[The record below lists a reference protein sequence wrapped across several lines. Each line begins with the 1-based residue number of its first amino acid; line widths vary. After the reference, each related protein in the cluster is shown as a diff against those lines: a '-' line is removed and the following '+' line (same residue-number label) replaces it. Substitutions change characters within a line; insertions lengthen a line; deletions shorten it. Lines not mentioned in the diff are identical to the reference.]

1 MAFRLIAVAIATAI
15 ALLVSV
21 SVGATALAPLDVW
34 SALLHPQ
41 AHSDVNTIV
50 WVLRL
55 PRVCIAAL
63 VGAALGVSGA
73 MLQGMLRNP
82 LVDPYLTGVS
92 AGAAAAIAVAV
103 VAGVAAPFVPAFGFV
118 AGLATAIVVA
128 VLARRGTGIDS
139 NRLILAGV
147 SLSALFAALVTVIL
161 TRIQQGAAAQ
171 TIISWLAG
179 SLAGRG
185 WHEVV
190 WTLPYMIAG
199 FALAILCIP
208 ALNVLRLG
216 DTRAKA
222 IGVNVDRVQWTIVAS
237 ASLLTAA
244 AVAFGGIIGFAG
256 LIVPHMARRII
267 GTDAR
272 TLLLFSAILGA
283 GFLALADAAAR
294 TLFAP
299 TEVPIG
305 VLLAVIGVPT
315 FLYLYLHEGRRL
327 S

>member
-1 MAFRLIAVAIATAI
+1 MPARLIAASVLSAI
-15 ALLVSV
+15 ALIVSLC
-21 SVGATALAPLDVW
+21 VGASALSVREVLFALA
-34 SALLHPQ
+34 HPQ

-50 WVLRL
+50 WLLRL

-63 VGAALGVSGA
+63 VGAALGVAGA
-73 MLQGMLRNP
+73 ILQGMLRNP
-82 LVDPYLTGVS
+82 IVDPYLTGVS

-103 VAGVAAPFVPAFGFV
+103 VSGVAAPLVPALGFI
-118 AGLATAIVVA
+118 AGLATAVLVA
-128 VLARRGTGIDS
+128 SLARRGSGIDS
-139 NRLILAGV
+139 MRLILAGV

-161 TRIQQGAAAQ
+161 TRIEQGAAAE

-185 WHEVV
+185 WHDIL
-190 WTLPYMIAG
+190 WTLPYLGAG
-199 FALAILCIP
+199 FALAAICVP

-216 DTRAKA
+216 DTRARA
-222 IGVNVDRVQWTIVAS
+222 IGVNVDGAQWIIVAS
-237 ASLLTAA
+237 ASLLSAS
-244 AVAFGGIIGFAG
+244 AVALGGIIGFAG
-256 LIVPHMARRII
+256 LIVPHMARRLV

-272 TLLLFSAILGA
+272 VQLPMCAILGA
-283 GFLALADAAAR
+283 GFMALADAAAR

-315 FLYLYLHEGRRL
+315 FLYLYLHQGRAA
-327 S
+327 

>member
-1 MAFRLIAVAIATAI
+1 MPARLIVASVLSAI
-15 ALLVSV
+15 ALIVSLC
-21 SVGATALAPLDVW
+21 VGASALSVREVLFALA
-34 SALLHPQ
+34 HPQ
-41 AHSDVNTIV
+41 VHSDVNTIV
-50 WVLRL
+50 WLLRL

-63 VGAALGVSGA
+63 VGAALGVAGA
-73 MLQGMLRNP
+73 ILQGMLRNP
-82 LVDPYLTGVS
+82 IVDPYLTGVS

-103 VAGVAAPFVPAFGFV
+103 VSGVAAPLVPALGFI
-118 AGLATAIVVA
+118 AGLATAVLVA
-128 VLARRGTGIDS
+128 TLARRGSGIDS
-139 NRLILAGV
+139 MRLILAGV

-161 TRIQQGAAAQ
+161 TRIEQGAAAE

-185 WHEVV
+185 WHEIL
-190 WTLPYMIAG
+190 WTLPYLGAG
-199 FALAILCIP
+199 FALAAIGVP

-222 IGVNVDRVQWTIVAS
+222 MGVNVDRAQWVIVAS
-237 ASLLTAA
+237 ASLLSAS
-244 AVAFGGIIGFAG
+244 AVALGGIIGFAG
-256 LIVPHMARRII
+256 LIVPHMARRLV

-272 TLLLFSAILGA
+272 AQLPMCAVLGA
-283 GFLALADAAAR
+283 GFMALADAAAR

-315 FLYLYLHEGRRL
+315 FLYLYLHQGRRA
-327 S
+327 

>member
-1 MAFRLIAVAIATAI
+1 MRLTAVAIVTA
-15 ALLVSV
+15 LCVLVSLA
-21 SVGATALAPLDVW
+21 VGATALRPGEVAF
-34 SALLHPQ
+34 ALLHPGI
-41 AHSDVNTIV
+41 HSDVNTIV
-50 WVLRL
+50 WLLRL

-63 VGAALGVSGA
+63 TGAALGISGA

-103 VAGVAAPFVPAFGFV
+103 VLGVAAPFIPALGFL

-139 NRLILAGV
+139 IRLILAGI
-147 SLSALFAALVTVIL
+147 SLSALFAALVTLIL
-161 TRIQQGAAAQ
+161 TRIQQGSAAQ
-171 TIISWLAG
+171 TILSWLAG
-179 SLAGRG
+179 SFAGRG
-185 WHEVV
+185 WHEVL
-190 WTLPYMIAG
+190 WTLPYLCVG
-199 FALAILCIP
+199 FALALLCIP

-222 IGVNVDRVQWTIVAS
+222 AGVNVDRAQWMIVAC

-244 AVAFGGIIGFAG
+244 SVALGGIIGFAG
-256 LIVPHMARRII
+256 LIVPHMARRVV

-272 TLLLFSAILGA
+272 VMLLFCAIMGA
-283 GFLALADAAAR
+283 GFMALADAAAR

-299 TEVPIG
+299 AEVPIG

-315 FLYLYLHEGRRL
+315 FLYLYLHEARDVR
-327 S
+327 